1 LNFGLQGGIMAKKDL
16 PRIGKLTPD
25 IFNEVIF
32 PKTGAPSYELLVGPK
47 HGFDAAI
54 LKVGD
59 KVMVVAED
67 PTFGVPSWGW
77 RQFGWGV
84 VHICAS
90 DVAVFGVKPKYMTI
104 CLLLPLNTQRSVLEE
119 IWSSIHEECVK
130 LGITIVGGHTGV
142 YGGISYPLNGGCT
155 VWGFAEDGKYVTP
168 GGAQVGDKILITKG
182 AAVEATAILALQYP
196 KTLTRVFGSSLVKKA
211 QELYWQ
217 MSVVED
223 ALTAFDAG
231 GVTAMHDATEG
242 GVLGGIYEIAE
253 ASDVGVRVYLNRI
266 KISEEAK
273 KICGFFGID
282 PYKSISEG
290 TLVLTVRENSVEK
303 VIGALKSKGID
314 AMVVGEVTSKECGR
328 KVISD
333 DGKEFELEFPEE
345 DPFWKVFF
353 ETLEKPD
360 L

>member
-1 LNFGLQGGIMAKKDL
+1 MVQKDL
-16 PRIGKLTPD
+16 PRIGKLTPEV
-25 IFNEVIF
+25 FNEIIF
-32 PKTGAPSYELLVGPK
+32 PKTGASDCEVLVGPK
-47 HGFDAAI
+47 HGFDAAV
-54 LKVGD
+54 LRVGD

-77 RQFGWGV
+77 KQFGWGV

-90 DVAVFGVKPKYMTI
+90 DVAVFGVRPKYMTI

-119 IWSSIHEECVK
+119 IWNAIHEECVK

-155 VWGFAEDGKYVTP
+155 MWGFADDGKYVTP

-182 AAVEATAILALQYP
+182 AAIEATAILALQYP
-196 KTLTRVFGSSLVKKA
+196 KTLTRAFGHSLVKRA
-211 QELYWQ
+211 QDLYWQ

-242 GVLGGIYEIAE
+242 GVLGGIYEVAE
-253 ASDVGVRVYLNRI
+253 ASNVGVKVYLDRI
-266 KISEEAK
+266 KISEETK
-273 KICGFFGID
+273 KICEFFGID

-290 TLVLTVRENSVEK
+290 TLVLTVRPNSVES
-303 VIGALKSKGID
+303 VVNALKIKGIE
-314 AMVVGEVTSKECGR
+314 AMVVGEVTDPAHGR
-328 KVISD
+328 IVVSN
-333 DGKEFELEFPEE
+333 DGKEFELEFPDE

-360 L
+360 V